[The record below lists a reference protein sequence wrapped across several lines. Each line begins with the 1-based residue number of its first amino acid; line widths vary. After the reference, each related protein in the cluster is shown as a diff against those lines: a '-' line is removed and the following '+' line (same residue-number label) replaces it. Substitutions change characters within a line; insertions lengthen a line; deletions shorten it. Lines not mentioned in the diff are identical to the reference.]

1 MTAPEDFV
9 EKAEQF
15 FRLAK
20 LNRDIADELE
30 ALGHELMAK
39 AVALDTT
46 RDKKQKNHAD
56 S

>member
-1 MTAPEDFV
+1 MAGPEEFV
-9 EKAEQF
+9 EKAEQC

-20 LNRDIADELE
+20 LNRDMADELE

-46 RDKKQKNHAD
+46 RDKKQKSKTD